1 MSQNVHHKSKKHL
14 KRRPAMKFTA
24 ILSCLGA
31 THAFVVRPQVN
42 PAFPRTAS
50 CCHASFSTSGLWNAG
65 LNFGKGEFRFYRSFD
80 DFMSPFP
87 KEDRDAY
94 PEIFTLPEGVYEVS
108 LSKPLG
114 IIFEEINVGKGVY
127 VQDLVEGGNAE
138 RQGVIQ
144 KNDVLVGIRA
154 TKIVGAKWECR
165 MIPARRFDFDT
176 VVGAIVSND
185 PKWGCDNVIL
195 MFERPG
201 EADSSKTD
209 AFLEFFEPPFD
220 NPWKQAQ

>member
-1 MSQNVHHKSKKHL
+1 ML
-14 KRRPAMKFTA
+14 C
-24 ILSCLGA
+24 SCLGV
-31 THAFVVRPQVN
+31 TRAFVVLHHPQPHKPTVVCQ
-42 PAFPRTAS
+42 AK
-50 CCHASFSTSGLWNAG
+50 FSTSGLWNSG
-65 LNFGKGEFRFYRSFD
+65 LNFGKGEFRFYRGFD

-87 KEDRDAY
+87 QEDRALY
-94 PEIFTLPEGVYEVS
+94 PEVFTLPPGVYEVG
-108 LSKPLG
+108 LAKPLG
-114 IIFEEINVGKGVY
+114 IVFEEIDAGKGVY

-144 KNDVLVGIRA
+144 KDDVLVAITA
-154 TKIVGAKWECR
+154 TKIVGAKWER
-165 MIPARRFDFDT
+165 RLIPARKFDFDT
-176 VVGAIVSND
+176 VVGAIMSNE

-201 EADSSKTD
+201 EADSQKTD